1 MPVRNQNWYNLQA
14 TRRYPLDD
22 KTTGEDD
29 NGAPIRDDIIV
40 DCHIRYPRSV
50 GQYLFVQGINVTPSL
65 VSVIIGAAE
74 TLNDTDCP
82 TVAVVTIEKPAAK
95 NVNEP
100 VKAFVP
106 GLNGW
111 IVFGPGID
119 TNFAGR
125 YSTPIQTFIQQRNA
139 RPYTPLPV
147 PSIGKDAIAEYL
159 QGVVNIV
166 AESPVTATYHAAYAL
181 PKYDPITDTTT
192 TVPVQAIV
200 FNTDA
205 PSAQFNPQT
214 FFLAP
219 CSQRPESGTCN
230 KTPLERINGIEPDCE
245 TGNINLIFSGGLS
258 GLTFAEC
265 GGIDILT
272 RLGLTIVCDRIP
284 DSEKTRKDDCPCTN
298 DDGISEY
305 CWPDNEPETECF
317 TPDFYCATLPI
328 CESFNDC
335 IECDTGTAAR
345 NENFTFLSGQFIT
358 SRVDAPPDCCTLH
371 EEPGSNLSKHGVWM
385 STNSSGLN
393 IALYKSCA
401 GDWAFY
407 RTVYT
412 ELRLRTGGLKQNGG
426 VILNYV
432 RVVEDGLCRTK
443 YFAVLVDAANSELQI
458 YRFNGVLL
466 IKENSTPIVHTPG
479 RWYSLSARAV
489 PAGNSD
495 AVIQATLK
503 DITTGA
509 VVAALGGY
517 VYDYEIINGKAGL
530 IANGSTTYFNRFE
543 IK

>member
-1 MPVRNQNWYNLQA
+1 
-14 TRRYPLDD
+14 
-22 KTTGEDD
+22 
-29 NGAPIRDDIIV
+29 
-40 DCHIRYPRSV
+40 
-50 GQYLFVQGINVTPSL
+50 
-65 VSVIIGAAE
+65 
-74 TLNDTDCP
+74 
-82 TVAVVTIEKPAAK
+82 
-95 NVNEP
+95 
-100 VKAFVP
+100 
-106 GLNGW
+106 
-111 IVFGPGID
+111 
-119 TNFAGR
+119 
-125 YSTPIQTFIQQRNA
+125 
-139 RPYTPLPV
+139 
-147 PSIGKDAIAEYL
+147 
-159 QGVVNIV
+159 
-166 AESPVTATYHAAYAL
+166 
-181 PKYDPITDTTT
+181 
-192 TVPVQAIV
+192 
-200 FNTDA
+200 
-205 PSAQFNPQT
+205 
-214 FFLAP
+214 
-219 CSQRPESGTCN
+219 
-230 KTPLERINGIEPDCE
+230 
-245 TGNINLIFSGGLS
+245 
-258 GLTFAEC
+258 
-265 GGIDILT
+265 
-272 RLGLTIVCDRIP
+272 
-284 DSEKTRKDDCPCTN
+284 
-298 DDGISEY
+298 
-305 CWPDNEPETECF
+305 
-317 TPDFYCATLPI
+317 
-328 CESFNDC
+328 
-335 IECDTGTAAR
+335 
-345 NENFTFLSGQFIT
+345 
-358 SRVDAPPDCCTLH
+358 
-371 EEPGSNLSKHGVWM
+371 M